1 MNKWMAIAVALVAA
15 AAFVSADIA
24 DAKRLGGGRT
34 LGAQRQATPAPT
46 APASPNVAPSSPASP
61 VQAAPAK
68 PAAAPA
74 AAGAAGASRWLGPI
88 AGLAAGLGLAA
99 LLSHFGLS
107 EGFASFLLLAL
118 LVVGGVF
125 LVRMLMSRRAQPA
138 RPLQYAGASVGTD
151 VGKSP
156 RIEPRL
162 DPAPASPTRFEP
174 VMGAT
179 GAGPAPATATGRFPP
194 GFDAAAF
201 AEQAKLQFRKLQA
214 AYDGGDRK
222 ALAEVMTPEMFK
234 EISGELAQRGTHL
247 PTEVMRL
254 DASVVDVATEG
265 DSHWMSVHFTGLLRE
280 DGTVLPKEFDE
291 VWNLTKPVDGS
302 SGWLLAG
309 IQQHAAA

>member
-1 MNKWMAIAVALVAA
+1 MAIAVALVAA
-15 AAFVSADIA
+15 AAFVGADVA
-24 DAKRLGGGRT
+24 DAKRMGGGRT
-34 LGAQRQATPAPT
+34 LGAQRQATPAPA
-46 APASPNVAPSSPASP
+46 APSSPNVAPSSPSAP
-61 VQAAPAK
+61 VQATPAK

-74 AAGAAGASRWLGPI
+74 APAASGASRWLGPI

-107 EGFASFLLLAL
+107 ESFASFLLIAL

-125 LVRMLMSRRAQPA
+125 VVRMLLSRRTQPA
-138 RPLQYAGASVGTD
+138 RPLQYAGAGANAGTP
-151 VGKSP
+151 P
-156 RIEPRL
+156 RVEPTL
-162 DPAPASPTRFEP
+162 DPAPAAPARFEP

-179 GAGPAPATATGRFPP
+179 TAGPAPTAATGRFPP

-201 AEQAKLQFRKLQA
+201 ADQAKLQFRKLQS
-214 AYDGGDRK
+214 AYDEGDRK

-265 DSHWMSVHFTGLLRE
+265 DSHWVSVHFTGLLRE

-309 IQQHAAA
+309 IQQTA

>member
-1 MNKWMAIAVALVAA
+1 MNRWMAIAVALVAA
-15 AAFVSADIA
+15 AAFVGADIA
-24 DAKRLGGGRT
+24 DAKRLGGGRS
-34 LGAQRQATPAPT
+34 LGAQRQATPAPA
-46 APASPNVAPSSPASP
+46 APASPNVAPSSPSAP

-74 AAGAAGASRWLGPI
+74 AAGASRWLGPI

-107 EGFASFLLLAL
+107 ESFASFLLIAL

-125 LVRMLMSRRAQPA
+125 LVRMLLSRRAQPV
-138 RPLQYAGASVGTD
+138 RPLQYAGAGVGANVGT
-151 VGKSP
+151 SP
-156 RIEPRL
+156 RVEPTL
-162 DPAPASPTRFEP
+162 DPAPAAPARFEP

-179 GAGPAPATATGRFPP
+179 AAGPAPATATGKFPP
-194 GFDAAAF
+194 GFDAPAF

-214 AYDGGDRK
+214 AYDTGDRK
-222 ALAEVMTPEMFK
+222 ALAEVLTPDMFN
-234 EISGELAQRGTHL
+234 EIAGELAQRGAHL

-254 DASVVDVATEG
+254 DASVVAVATEG
-265 DSHWMSVHFTGLLRE
+265 AGHWVSVQFTGLLRE

>member
-15 AAFVSADIA
+15 AAFAGADIA

-34 LGAQRQATPAPT
+34 LGAQRQATPAPA
-46 APASPNVAPSSPASP
+46 APTSPNVAPSSPAAP

-74 AAGAAGASRWLGPI
+74 AAGASRWLGPI

-107 EGFASFLLLAL
+107 ESFASFLLVAL

-125 LVRMLMSRRAQPA
+125 LVRMLLSRRAQPA
-138 RPLQYAGASVGTD
+138 RPLQYAGANAGV
-151 VGKSP
+151 SP
-156 RIEPRL
+156 RVEPRL
-162 DPAPASPTRFEP
+162 DPAPTAPARFEP

-179 GAGPAPATATGRFPP
+179 AAGPAPAAASGRFPP
-194 GFDAAAF
+194 GFDAVAF
-201 AEQAKLQFRKLQA
+201 AEQAKMQFRKLQA
-214 AYDGGDRK
+214 AYDEGDRK
-222 ALAEVMTPEMFK
+222 ALAEVMTPDMFK